1 MTVASTE
8 QLHLS
13 VRPGHR
19 EAEGATL
26 EVITGLKE
34 GETVIIHPGDDLAEG
49 TKVQPIARDK
59 PKGKCWRGQPRPGA
73 KRLVVEGVGN
83 KWHTTGGQDSSN
95 ANQGQASQSAGAT
108 EKQTSTTR

>member
-59 PKGKCWRGQPRPGA
+59 PKGKCWRGQPRPVQSGSSSKGSGTNGA
-73 KRLVVEGVGN
+73 Q
-83 KWHTTGGQDSSN
+83 TGGQDSSN